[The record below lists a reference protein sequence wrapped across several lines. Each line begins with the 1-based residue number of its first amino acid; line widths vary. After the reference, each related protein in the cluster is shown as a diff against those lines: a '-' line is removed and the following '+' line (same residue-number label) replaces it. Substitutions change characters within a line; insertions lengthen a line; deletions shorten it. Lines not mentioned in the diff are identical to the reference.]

1 MVLRTF
7 FALIWAIS
15 ISGIL
20 LASCQSAFLDS
31 IPRKILCFR
40 SDLCMHVPSLFEPIS
55 KASCI
60 CSKLIDWFLVE
71 ESCFHHRQPLSHGEF

>member
-20 LASCQSAFLDS
+20 LASCQSARARARARFESRRS
-31 IPRKILCFR
+31 IKTGGKP
-40 SDLCMHVPSLFEPIS
+40 P
-55 KASCI
+55 
-60 CSKLIDWFLVE
+60 
-71 ESCFHHRQPLSHGEF
+71 